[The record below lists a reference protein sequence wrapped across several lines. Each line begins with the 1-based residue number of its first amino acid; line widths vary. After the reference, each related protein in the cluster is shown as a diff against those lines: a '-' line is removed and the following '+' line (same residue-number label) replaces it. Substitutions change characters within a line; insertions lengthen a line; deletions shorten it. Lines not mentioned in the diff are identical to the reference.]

1 MVQLA
6 VASRLPLKWSIFCLS
21 FSCYS
26 VPSLVGAE
34 SYSSVRSSFLLLV
47 LLMEIRDWEAARHWS
62 GLLLLLVW
70 YDPWCRHWLMR
81 QGNSSIWF
89 LSLASLYARTMTT
102 TQPLSVSRTV
112 MSVPSDFISVV
123 VIPLG
128 AHIWCVSQV
137 TIQLHP
143 KKKSLCICF
152 GW

>member
-6 VASRLPLKWSIFCLS
+6 VASRLPLKLLVFCLF

-26 VPSLVGAE
+26 VPSLVGAKG
-34 SYSSVRSSFLLLV
+34 YSSVRSSFLLLV

-62 GLLLLLVW
+62 GLPLLLVW
-70 YDPWCRHWLMR
+70 YNPWCRHWLMR

-89 LSLASLYARTMTT
+89 LSLASLYARTKTT
-102 TQPLSVSRTV
+102 TQPYLCQGQWCQSPLTS
-112 MSVPSDFISVV
+112 SYV

-128 AHIWCVSQV
+128 AHIWCVSRV
-137 TIQLHP
+137 TIQLHS
-143 KKKSLCICF
+143 KKKTLWICF